1 MPASPAPERGLTSP
15 EPAAAV
21 DPVIKSFR
29 DEIVALDVR
38 LLGIVNARIEAV
50 AKLRRYKAQRGI
62 EFLDPAREAWLAQY
76 LKRVNSGPLS
86 EDGLTE
92 LHRFVLDL
100 VKRELSDG

>member
-1 MPASPAPERGLTSP
+1 MSSP
-15 EPAAAV
+15 EPAAAI

-38 LLGIVNARIEAV
+38 LLGIVNARIQAV
-50 AKLRRYKAQRGI
+50 QKLRRYKAQRGI

-76 LKRVNSGPLS
+76 LKRVNAGPLS

-100 VKRELSDG
+100 VKRELSDE

>member
-1 MPASPAPERGLTSP
+1 MSAPERETS
-15 EPAAAV
+15 AQV

-38 LLGIVNARIEAV
+38 LLEIVNARIRAV
-50 AKLRRYKAQRGI
+50 EKLRRYKAERGI
-62 EFLDPAREAWLAQY
+62 AFLDPAREAWLAQY

-86 EDGLTE
+86 GDGLGE

-100 VKRELSDG
+100 VKREVKDV